1 MHCRFK
7 AALSL
12 SDHSHFFRTL
22 EGIRLHA
29 IYGDGDALPLVCGKG
44 KNFFYRRENISHD
57 GRLIAARLVETDRLQ
72 FTLKLSIGPIISL
85 TLSFM
90 L

>member
-7 AALSL
+7 AAL

-29 IYGDGDALPLVCGKG
+29 IYGDGDALPLMSREG
-44 KNFFYRRENISHD
+44 KNFFHRRENISHD
-57 GRLIAARLVETDRLQ
+57 GRLIAARLVEKDRFQ
-72 FTLKLSIGPIISL
+72 FTLKLSIGQIINL
-85 TLSFM
+85 TISFM

>member
-1 MHCRFK
+1 MHRRFK
-7 AALSL
+7 AAL

-29 IYGDGDALPLVCGKG
+29 IHGDGDALALVSREG
-44 KNFFYRRENISHD
+44 KNLFQRRENISHD
-57 GRLIAARLVETDRLQ
+57 GRLISARPVEKDPLQ
-72 FTLKLSIGPIISL
+72 FTLKLSLGQIINL
-85 TLSFM
+85 TISFM